1 MNVFSQI
8 AAFTVA
14 AALGS
19 VSAAPPASPST
30 PDPVAR
36 ELLQL
41 QNQIDRFK
49 ANEELKNLQIKNENL
64 DRGAFDDEKPA
75 APAGVKFKL
84 KEIETDQS
92 EVLSKDEI
100 DSALDPWVGRT
111 IDSSELSDLLQA
123 LNDLYT
129 KKGYAVCRATL
140 KPQRI
145 SNGRLY
151 VTLIEGRTES
161 VEVSGLENTNP
172 RYILRAMPLEEG
184 RVDNYRDLQASLVR
198 FNMTNDVELA
208 IDIKP
213 GSEYAATKY
222 EIKAREP
229 DLWRFN
235 FAADTTGGKS
245 TGRPK
250 ASLAATNTSLFGWRD
265 QATILGLASEG
276 SKSLMLSY
284 SLPISS
290 FGTRLIGTTS
300 FGDVKIVGG
309 PSAALDVTGS
319 SELYSIRLEHPAL
332 VSESYKATVYG
343 SVSHQKS
350 KTDMFGDLTINDTQN
365 TALSIGVDAYWI
377 GSSQVAMAS
386 AAVSTVKAKEN
397 LSGFEASYRKL
408 FGTATWR
415 WQPVQRWTFSA
426 AGAFQAAL
434 GGDDF
439 FSTDYFYLGHT
450 SGVRGY
456 DNDVASA
463 EDGFWVNLQASRS
476 ILNQYGQAFAF
487 IDAGRISSSGAYE
500 SKTLWSAGFGATV
513 PLFSGASLTASAAFP
528 LEKDLGDSAEEVS
541 KARFD
546 ISVSASW

>member
-1 MNVFSQI
+1 MRYATSAGFI
-8 AAFTVA
+8 AAA
-14 AALGS
+14 AAAS
-19 VSAAPPASPST
+19 VCAAPTSAPSM
-30 PDPVAR
+30 PDPVGR
-36 ELLQL
+36 ELQQL
-41 QNQIDRFK
+41 QNQVERFR
-49 ANEELKNLQIKNENL
+49 ANEELKSLQLKKENL
-64 DRGAFDDEKPA
+64 DERRLEKEKSTT
-75 APAGVKFKL
+75 PAGVKFEL
-84 KEIETDQS
+84 KEIEFDES
-92 EVLSKDEI
+92 AVLSKEELGR
-100 DSALDPWVGRT
+100 AVAPWVGR
-111 IDSSELSDLLQA
+111 IFDSSRLGEVLQA
-123 LNDLYT
+123 VNDLYT
-129 KKGYAVCRATL
+129 EKGYAVCRATL

-145 SNGRLY
+145 SNGRLH

-161 VEVSGLENTNP
+161 IEVSGIKHTNP
-172 RYILRAMPLEEG
+172 RYILRALPLEEG
-184 RVDNYRDLQASLVR
+184 RVDNYRELQENLVR
-198 FNMTNDVELA
+198 FNMTNDVELM

-213 GSEYAATKY
+213 GSEYASTKY
-222 EIKAREP
+222 EARAREP

-235 FAADTTGGKS
+235 FAADTTGSKS

-284 SLPISS
+284 SLPLSS

-309 PSAALDVTGS
+309 PSAGLDVTGS
-319 SELYSIRLEHPAL
+319 SELYSLRLEHPAS
-332 VSESYKATVYG
+332 VSESHKTTVYG
-343 SVSHQKS
+343 AVSHQKS

-365 TALSIGVDAYWI
+365 TSLSIGVDAYWI

-386 AAVSTVKAKEN
+386 ATVSTVKAKEN

-408 FGTATWR
+408 FGSATWR
-415 WQPVQRWTFSA
+415 WQPVQTWTFSA

-463 EDGFWVNLQASRS
+463 EDGIWVNLQASRS